1 MKQNIIVGLDV
12 GTTKVAVCV
21 GHLHEGMIQLIG
33 AGLAPNNGMRKGLV
47 VDIEECVSSIS
58 AALEEAERVSGVPLE
73 EAYVGIGGA
82 HIQSTISK
90 GVIAVSKPDGEITQ
104 TDIERVIQAAQ
115 AVALPPNREIVHV
128 IPRQF
133 MVDGQAGIK
142 DPVGMMAVR
151 LETEAIVIGGSTSAI
166 RNLSKCVNQAGLKI
180 HNLLFT
186 PLGLSRNLLT
196 KKQKELGVVLI
207 DIGAGTTSLA
217 VFEEGDIIYANVLP
231 VGALYL
237 TNDLAIGLRT
247 SIETAEKIK
256 IKYGCA
262 LSSLI
267 KESDRVDMAKID
279 PAEEGKVERKLIVE
293 ILEARL
299 KEILTMV
306 SDELKSIG
314 KNDLLPAGVVL
325 TGGSSLLDGLVE
337 LTKQELHLPCRIGSQ
352 SLEIAGLV
360 DKTDSPVYAAAVGL
374 MLAGFE
380 SMTDDKKNYTNRP
393 GLTAAGLSDRFKKI
407 LRHFL
412 P

>member
-73 EAYVGIGGA
+73 DAYVGIGGA

-104 TDIERVIQAAQ
+104 TDIERVISAAQ

-207 DIGAGTTSLA
+207 DLGAGTTSLA

-325 TGGSSLLDGLVE
+325 TGGGSLLDGLVE

-393 GLTAAGLSDRFKKI
+393 GLTAAGLSNRFKKI